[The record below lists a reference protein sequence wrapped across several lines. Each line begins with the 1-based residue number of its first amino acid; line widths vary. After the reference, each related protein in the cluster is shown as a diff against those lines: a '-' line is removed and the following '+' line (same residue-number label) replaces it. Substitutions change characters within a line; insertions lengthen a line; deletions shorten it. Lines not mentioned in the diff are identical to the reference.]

1 MSINRTVEY
10 VVLWKSHKRAE
21 WAAVGLD
28 NQVATIQ
35 RRLGRENAPVRP
47 STAEHQAEYRKE
59 YHQERRQVA
68 VADRADRADIDPA
81 RTAAASFSDP
91 DFSDPGSSGEP
102 GRPAQLE
109 ALEDIEQLELLEQ
122 ESHRMWKLHSEIGS
136 ELAQASALLTVA
148 QRKSAEKV
156 LKQWEKTSAEL

>member
-28 NQVATIQ
+28 NQVATMQ
-35 RRLGRENAPVRP
+35 RRLGRESAPVRP
-47 STAEHQAEYRKE
+47 PTAEHQGEY
-59 YHQERRQVA
+59 QEKRRPVA
-68 VADRADRADIDPA
+68 VADRADIDPT

-91 DFSDPGSSGEP
+91 DFSGEP

-109 ALEDIEQLELLEQ
+109 ALENIEQLELLEQ
-122 ESHRMWKLHSEIGS
+122 ESHRMWKLHAEIGS
-136 ELAQASALLTVA
+136 ELAQAAALLTVA

>member
-28 NQVATIQ
+28 NQVATMQ

-47 STAEHQAEYRKE
+47 PTAEHPAEHPKEYREE
-59 YHQERRQVA
+59 YQEERRPVA
-68 VADRADRADIDPA
+68 VADRADRADIEPA
-81 RTAAASFSDP
+81 RTAAAPFSDP
-91 DFSDPGSSGEP
+91 DFSGEP

-109 ALEDIEQLELLEQ
+109 ALGNIEQLELLEQ
-122 ESHRMWKLHSEIGS
+122 ENHRMWKLHSEIGS
-136 ELAQASALLTVA
+136 ELAQAAALLTVA

>member
-28 NQVATIQ
+28 NQVAAMQ

-47 STAEHQAEYRKE
+47 PTAEHPEEYREE
-59 YHQERRQVA
+59 YREEYQEERRLVA
-68 VADRADRADIDPA
+68 VADRADRADIEPT

-91 DFSDPGSSGEP
+91 DFSGEP
-102 GRPAQLE
+102 GCPAQLE

>member
-28 NQVATIQ
+28 NQVATMQ
-35 RRLGRENAPVRP
+35 RRLGREDAPVRP
-47 STAEHQAEYRKE
+47 PTAEHQEEYREE
-59 YHQERRQVA
+59 YREEYPAERRPVA
-68 VADRADRADIDPA
+68 VADRADIEPT
-81 RTAAASFSDP
+81 RTAAAPFSDP
-91 DFSDPGSSGEP
+91 DFSGEP

-109 ALEDIEQLELLEQ
+109 ALENTEQLELLEQ

-136 ELAQASALLTVA
+136 ELAQAAALLTVA

>member
-28 NQVATIQ
+28 NQVATMQ
-35 RRLGRENAPVRP
+35 RRPGREDAPVRP
-47 STAEHQAEYRKE
+47 PTAEHQEEYREE
-59 YHQERRQVA
+59 YPAERRPVA
-68 VADRADRADIDPA
+68 VADRADRADRADIEPT
-81 RTAAASFSDP
+81 RTAAAPFSDP
-91 DFSDPGSSGEP
+91 DFSGEP

-109 ALEDIEQLELLEQ
+109 ALENTEQLELLEQ

-136 ELAQASALLTVA
+136 ELAQAAALLTVA

>member
-1 MSINRTVEY
+1 LSINRTVEY

-28 NQVATIQ
+28 NQVATMQ
-35 RRLGRENAPVRP
+35 RRLGRESAPVRP
-47 STAEHQAEYRKE
+47 PTAEHQGEYREE
-59 YHQERRQVA
+59 YQEKRRPVA
-68 VADRADRADIDPA
+68 VADRADRADIEPA
-81 RTAAASFSDP
+81 RTAAAPFSDP
-91 DFSDPGSSGEP
+91 DFSGEP

-109 ALEDIEQLELLEQ
+109 ALGNIEQLELLEQ

-136 ELAQASALLTVA
+136 ELAQAAALLTVA

>member
-28 NQVATIQ
+28 NQVATMQ

-47 STAEHQAEYRKE
+47 PTAEHQGEY
-59 YHQERRQVA
+59 QEKRRPVA
-68 VADRADRADIDPA
+68 VADRADRADIEPA
-81 RTAAASFSDP
+81 RTAAAPFSDP
-91 DFSDPGSSGEP
+91 DFSGEP

-109 ALEDIEQLELLEQ
+109 ALGNIEQLELLEQ
-122 ESHRMWKLHSEIGS
+122 ENHRMWKLHSEIGS
-136 ELAQASALLTVA
+136 ELAQAAALLTVA

>member
-28 NQVATIQ
+28 NQVATMQ

-47 STAEHQAEYRKE
+47 PTAEHPKE
-59 YHQERRQVA
+59 YQEERRPVA
-68 VADRADRADIDPA
+68 VADRADRADIEPA
-81 RTAAASFSDP
+81 RTAAAPFSDP
-91 DFSDPGSSGEP
+91 DFSGEP

-109 ALEDIEQLELLEQ
+109 ALGNIEQLELLEQ
-122 ESHRMWKLHSEIGS
+122 ENHRMWKFHSEIGS
-136 ELAQASALLTVA
+136 ELAQAAALLTVA

>member
-28 NQVATIQ
+28 NQVATMQ

-47 STAEHQAEYRKE
+47 PTAEHPKEHPKEYREE
-59 YHQERRQVA
+59 YQEERRPVA
-68 VADRADRADIDPA
+68 VADRADIEPT

-91 DFSDPGSSGEP
+91 DFSGEP
-102 GRPAQLE
+102 GRPARLE

-136 ELAQASALLTVA
+136 ELAQAAALLTVA

>member
-28 NQVATIQ
+28 NQVAAMQ

-47 STAEHQAEYRKE
+47 RTAEHQEEYREE
-59 YHQERRQVA
+59 YQEERRPVA
-68 VADRADRADIDPA
+68 VADRADRADIDPT

-91 DFSDPGSSGEP
+91 DFSGEP

-109 ALEDIEQLELLEQ
+109 ALGNIEQLELLEQ

-136 ELAQASALLTVA
+136 ELAQAAALLTVA
-148 QRKSAEKV
+148 QRKSAGKV

>member
-28 NQVATIQ
+28 NQVATMQ

-47 STAEHQAEYRKE
+47 PTEEYQAEYPAEHQEEYREE
-59 YHQERRQVA
+59 YQEERRTVA
-68 VADRADRADIDPA
+68 VAYRADIEPT

-91 DFSDPGSSGEP
+91 DFSGEP
-102 GRPAQLE
+102 GRPEQLE
-109 ALEDIEQLELLEQ
+109 ALENIEQLELLEQ
-122 ESHRMWKLHSEIGS
+122 ESHRMGKLHSEIGS
-136 ELAQASALLTVA
+136 ELAQAAALLTVA

>member
-28 NQVATIQ
+28 NQVAAMQ

-47 STAEHQAEYRKE
+47 RTAEHQEEYREE
-59 YHQERRQVA
+59 YQEERRPVA
-68 VADRADRADIDPA
+68 VADRADRADIDPT

-91 DFSDPGSSGEP
+91 DFSGEP

-109 ALEDIEQLELLEQ
+109 ALGNTEQLELLEQ

-136 ELAQASALLTVA
+136 ELAQAAALLTVA
-148 QRKSAEKV
+148 QRKSAGKV

>member
-10 VVLWKSHKRAE
+10 IVLWKSHKRAE

-28 NQVATIQ
+28 NQVATMQ

-47 STAEHQAEYRKE
+47 PTAEHQEEYQE
-59 YHQERRQVA
+59 ERRPVA
-68 VADRADRADIDPA
+68 VADRADRADIEPT
-81 RTAAASFSDP
+81 RTAAAPFSDP
-91 DFSDPGSSGEP
+91 DFSGEP

-109 ALEDIEQLELLEQ
+109 ALENIEQLELLEQ

-136 ELAQASALLTVA
+136 ELAQAAALLTVA

>member
-28 NQVATIQ
+28 NQVAAMQ
-35 RRLGRENAPVRP
+35 RRLGRGNAPVRP
-47 STAEHQAEYRKE
+47 PTAEHPAEHRKE

-68 VADRADRADIDPA
+68 VADRADRADIEPT

-91 DFSDPGSSGEP
+91 DFSGEP

-109 ALEDIEQLELLEQ
+109 ALGNIEQLELLEQ
-122 ESHRMWKLHSEIGS
+122 ENHRMWKLHSEIGS
-136 ELAQASALLTVA
+136 ELAQAAALLTVA

>member
-35 RRLGRENAPVRP
+35 RRLGREKAPVRTP
-47 STAEHQAEYRKE
+47 TAEHPAEHPAEYRE
-59 YHQERRQVA
+59 ERRPVA
-68 VADRADRADIDPA
+68 VADRADRADLDPT
-81 RTAAASFSDP
+81 RNTAAPFTE
-91 DFSDPGSSGEP
+91 PGSSGEP
-102 GRPAQLE
+102 AHPEQLE
-109 ALEDIEQLELLEQ
+109 ALEDMEQLELLER

-136 ELAQASALLTVA
+136 ELAQAAALLTVA